1 MKNMN
6 AGYYHTQEQVEGIA
20 AEQFVTLP
28 GSYTELSDRRRVVA
42 RGLVQ
47 QMQANGLLP
56 ERMSDKRF
64 SQIADYIAAGMK
76 AAVRDAMDAQW
87 EFPSV

>member
-6 AGYYHTQEQVEGIA
+6 AGYYHTQGQVEGIA
-20 AEQFVTLP
+20 AEQFATLP
-28 GSYTELSDRRRVVA
+28 ESYTKPFDRRRVVA
-42 RGLVQ
+42 RGLIQ

-64 SQIADYIAAGMK
+64 SQIANYIAAGMK
-76 AAVRDAMDAQW
+76 AAVIDHENA
-87 EFPSV
+87 PSL

>member
-6 AGYYHTQEQVEGIA
+6 AGYYHTEEQVEGIA
-20 AEQFVTLP
+20 AELFATP
-28 GSYTELSDRRRVVA
+28 GNYFKLSDRRRIVA

-47 QMQANGLLP
+47 QMRANGLLP

-76 AAVRDAMDAQW
+76 AAVKDAMDAQW